1 MKSPRAVNF
10 FIYFI
15 LRALL
20 LLHIQ
25 LFYIF
30 CGANNSLMCR
40 SSFFDCS
47 LLRLFSMHHRS
58 KGNASLIP
66 FLPSSFAIAAF
77 VPQFVV
83 TILISNNEHLSLQQ
97 ICLLS
102 FQFHKNS
109 FDSSTRQNKRNAQ
122 TLMAIF
128 HLVSVR
134 EFP

>member
-102 FQFHKNS
+102 FQFYKNS

-122 TLMAIF
+122 KLIPIF
-128 HLVSVR
+128 HLISFI
-134 EFP
+134 EFS